1 MADYGFQFK
10 SPTSYGDWASY
21 AGFDRVTGET
31 DFLPPTP
38 SGVKPASTPVA
49 PPTPTDTTM
58 GVPAKPTLGNPPKTT
73 GLGMSS
79 SGFSFGGSPNDLLNA
94 VNKHLF
100 GE

>member
-21 AGFDRVTGET
+21 AGFDRTTGET
-31 DFLPPTP
+31 DFLPPASAPKTT
-38 SGVKPASTPVA
+38 STPIA
-49 PPTPTDTTM
+49 PPTPTDNTM
-58 GVPAKPTLGNPPKTT
+58 GVPAKPTMGMPPKTT
-73 GLGMSS
+73 GMGMSS
-79 SGFSFGGSPNDLLNA
+79 STFSFGGTSTDLLNA

>member
-1 MADYGFQFK
+1 MSNYGFQFK

-21 AGFDRVTGET
+21 AGFDRTTGET
-31 DFLPPTP
+31 DFFPQAP
-38 SGVKPASTPVA
+38 SAKAESTPIA
-49 PPTPTDTTM
+49 PPTPTDNTM
-58 GVPAKPTLGNPPKTT
+58 GVPAKPTLGISSKTT